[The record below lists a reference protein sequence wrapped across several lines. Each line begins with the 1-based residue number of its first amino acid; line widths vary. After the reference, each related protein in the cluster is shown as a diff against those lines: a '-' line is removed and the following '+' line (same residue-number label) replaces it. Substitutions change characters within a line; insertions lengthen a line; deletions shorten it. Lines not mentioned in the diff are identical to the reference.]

1 MRGIRGM
8 NLPKLMKEDIP
19 LFEGLFQDLFPGV
32 ELIDNDRVIGGVTP
46 RCARSWGS
54 GHNGWGERAHNK
66 YAF

>member
-32 ELIDNDRVIGGVTP
+32 ELIENENMLLKNTIKEQL
-46 RCARSWGS
+46 SM
-54 GHNGWGERAHNK
+54 
-66 YAF
+66 